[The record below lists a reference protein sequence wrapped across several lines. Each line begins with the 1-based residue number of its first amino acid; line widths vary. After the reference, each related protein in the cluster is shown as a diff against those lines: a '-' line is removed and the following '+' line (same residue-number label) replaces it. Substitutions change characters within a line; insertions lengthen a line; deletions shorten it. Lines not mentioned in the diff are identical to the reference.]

1 VLRGDRALNRDNT
14 ATQQHSNP
22 ATRPQAVETSP
33 RKTHGAEMRFAV
45 TESVD
50 SLSVFTDSS
59 AHRSDSEKPSM
70 SEQITPYQ
78 VAPKTPLAGSAAA
91 DIREQGEMT
100 RRSFPVALTTAW
112 VALAA
117 AVGGLTTIFVRY
129 LFPNVLFEPVQKF
142 KAGLPGDYS
151 VGEVDERW
159 KDKFGIWIVR
169 TEDMMYALDTTCTH
183 LGCTP
188 NWLPSQNKFKCP
200 CHGSGY
206 YRTGINFEGP
216 APRPLERAKIAI
228 DPADGQILIDKSQKF
243 HGERGEWTNPESFL
257 KL

>member
-1 VLRGDRALNRDNT
+1 
-14 ATQQHSNP
+14 
-22 ATRPQAVETSP
+22 
-33 RKTHGAEMRFAV
+33 
-45 TESVD
+45 
-50 SLSVFTDSS
+50 
-59 AHRSDSEKPSM
+59 M
-70 SEQITPYQ
+70 SEQLTPYQ

-91 DIREQGEMT
+91 EIREQGEIT
-100 RRSFPVALTTAW
+100 RRKFPVALTAAW
-112 VALAA
+112 TALAA
-117 AVGGLTTIFVRY
+117 AVGGLTGIFVRF

-159 KDKFGIWIVR
+159 KDKYGII
-169 TEDMMYALDTTCTH
+169 TTCTH

-216 APRPLERAKIAI
+216 APRPLERAKIFV
-228 DPADGQILIDKSQKF
+228 DPADGQIVVDKSVQF
-243 HGERGEWTNPESFL
+243 HQERGDWVNPESFL
-257 KL
+257 KV

>member
-1 VLRGDRALNRDNT
+1 VL
-14 ATQQHSNP
+14 
-22 ATRPQAVETSP
+22 
-33 RKTHGAEMRFAV
+33 FV
-45 TESVD
+45 TDSVD
-50 SLSVFTDSS
+50 TLSFFTDSS
-59 AHRSDSEKPSM
+59 AHRRDSEKSSM

-91 DIREQGEMT
+91 EIREQGEIT
-100 RRSFPVALTTAW
+100 RRKFPVVLTTAW

-117 AVGGLTTIFVRY
+117 ALGGLASVLGRF

-159 KDKFGIWIVR
+159 KDKYGIWVVR
-169 TEDMMYALDTTCTH
+169 NEEIMYALITTCTH

-206 YRTGINFEGP
+206 YRTGVNFEGP
-216 APRPLERAKIAI
+216 APRPLERAKIFI
-228 DPADGQILIDKSQKF
+228 DPADGQVVIDKSAQF
-243 HGERGEWTNPESFL
+243 HQERGDWTNPDSFL
-257 KL
+257 KV